1 MKNPVDSKVLRA
13 GTTISKSKTL
23 QMDLVGPNKII
34 DEWNGFRDRQIDEL
48 ADNWTDMNIQTDH

>member
-1 MKNPVDSKVLRA
+1 MKNPVDSKVLGA

-23 QMDLVGPNKII
+23 QMGLVGPNKII
-34 DEWNGFRDRQIDEL
+34 DKWNGWRDRQIDKL